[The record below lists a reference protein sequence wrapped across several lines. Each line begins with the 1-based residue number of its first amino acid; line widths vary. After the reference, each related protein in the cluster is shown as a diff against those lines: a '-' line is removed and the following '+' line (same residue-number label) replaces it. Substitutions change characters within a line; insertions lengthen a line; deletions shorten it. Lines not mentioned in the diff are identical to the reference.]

1 MLAVEVSAVSK
12 RYGRGG
18 RAVQALRDLSIVIP
32 RGGIFGLL
40 GPNGAGKSTLMRI
53 LAGLVFADAGEVRLF
68 GERASPASRRRLGG
82 LIESA
87 SFYPFLTAAENLD
100 VLARTSGCPAA
111 TRSLLSRVGLA
122 AAADRRVAHFSLG
135 MKQRLGIA
143 AALIGA
149 PELLLLDEPANGLD
163 PPGTLELRQLLRS
176 LAQEDGIS
184 ILMSSHLLDEVERLC
199 DRVAILDRGSLKA
212 DGELRS
218 LLATEE
224 RLWLDAS
231 PAERVLATVG
241 ALGEVHAGGIA
252 VSIAR
257 ADTPA
262 LLKTLGEAG
271 VAIYEA
277 RWLRPGLERFFDAGR
292 QP

>member
-1 MLAVEVSAVSK
+1 MAAVEVDAISK

-18 RAVQALRDLSIVIP
+18 GVQALSNLSFAIP

-68 GERASPASRRRLGG
+68 GERASPASRRRLGA

-87 SFYPFLTAAENLD
+87 SFYPFLTAAEALD
-100 VLARTSGCPAA
+100 VLARTSGRQRAA
-111 TRSLLSRVGLA
+111 KSLLARVGLT
-122 AAADRRVAHFSLG
+122 AAADRRIAHFSLG

-143 AALIGA
+143 AALIGN
-149 PELLLLDEPANGLD
+149 PDLLLLDEPANGLD
-163 PPGTLELRQLLRS
+163 PPGTLELRQLLKR
-176 LAQEDGIS
+176 LAEEDGIT
-184 ILMSSHLLDEVERLC
+184 IVMSSHLLDEVERLC
-199 DRVAILDRGSLKA
+199 DRVAILDHGTLKA
-212 DGELRS
+212 EGAIGA
-218 LLATEE
+218 LLASEE

-241 ALGEVHAGGIA
+241 DRGAVHGSGIA
-252 VSIAR
+252 VSISR
-257 ADTPA
+257 EETPA
-262 LLKTLGEAG
+262 LIKTLGEAG

-277 RWLRPGLERFFDAGR
+277 RWLRPGLERFFDIGGPR
-292 QP
+292 

>member
-1 MLAVEVSAVSK
+1 MAAVEVDSISK

-18 RAVQALRDLSIVIP
+18 RAVQALSGLTFAIP

-68 GERASPASRRRLGG
+68 GERSSPASRRRLGA

-87 SFYPFLTAAENLD
+87 SFYPFLTAADTLEM
-100 VLARTSGCPAA
+100 LARTSGLNCAA
-111 TRSLLSRVGLA
+111 ESLLSRVGLA
-122 AAADRRVAHFSLG
+122 GSADRRVAHFSLG

-143 AALIGA
+143 AALIGE
-149 PELLLLDEPANGLD
+149 PDLLLLDEPANGLD
-163 PPGTLELRQLLRS
+163 PPGTLELRQLLKR
-176 LAQEDGIS
+176 LAEEDGITVV
-184 ILMSSHLLDEVERLC
+184 MSSHLLDEVERLC
-199 DRVAILDRGSLKA
+199 DRVAILDRGTLKA
-212 DGELRS
+212 EGEIGEL
-218 LLATEE
+218 LGAQE

-231 PAERVLATVG
+231 PAEQVREILG
-241 ALGEVHAGGIA
+241 ARGEAHAGGIA

-257 ADTPA
+257 AETPA
-262 LLKTLGEAG
+262 LLKALGDAG
-271 VAIYEA
+271 IAIYEA
-277 RWLRPGLERFFDAGR
+277 RWLRPGLERFFDGSG

>member
-1 MLAVEVSAVSK
+1 MLAVDIKAVSK

-18 RAVQALRDLSIVIP
+18 RGVQALRDLSLAIP
-32 RGGIFGLL
+32 RGGVFGLL

-68 GERASPASRRRLGG
+68 GEPAASASRRRLGG

-87 SFYPFLTAAENLD
+87 SFYPFLTAAANLN
-100 VLARTSGCPAA
+100 VLARPWACPAA
-111 TRSLLSRVGLA
+111 PGALLSRVGLA
-122 AAADRRVAHFSLG
+122 DAANRRVGHFSLG

-143 AALIGA
+143 AALIGS
-149 PELLLLDEPANGLD
+149 PDLLPLDEPPHRLA

-176 LAQEDGIS
+176 LAEEDGIT

-199 DRVAILDRGSLKA
+199 DRVAILDRGTLKA
-212 DGELRS
+212 AGALRD
-218 LLATEE
+218 LLGGEE

-231 PAERVLATVG
+231 PAERVLAAVG
-241 ALGEVHAGGIA
+241 ARGEAHAGGIA

-257 ADTPA
+257 AETPD
-262 LLKTLGEAG
+262 LLKALGEAG

-277 RWLRPGLERFFDAGR
+277 RWLRSGLERYFDGGA
-292 QP
+292 P